1 MTGDVDGL
9 AVVLKKGT
17 LPGYMVAR
25 TWFVTRY
32 GRERELRAGS
42 NHPTTMS
49 LPNERAELPI

>member
-1 MTGDVDGL
+1 MTGDGDGR

-17 LPGYMVAR
+17 LPGYMVAQ

-32 GRERELRAGS
+32 GLECELRAGS

-49 LPNERAELPI
+49 PHNERAELPI